1 MRFVA
6 RQKYVSP
13 EVYEKFK
20 QNLSVEM
27 LIDGN
32 LSYETEKILKA
43 FDENKIKNIPLKGY
57 FMKKEYPRSDF
68 RSVSDVDILLTENR
82 LIRSKKYFPNS
93 DTLF

>member
-1 MRFVA
+1 
-6 RQKYVSP
+6 
-13 EVYEKFK
+13 
-20 QNLSVEM
+20 M

-68 RSVSDVDILLTENR
+68 RSVSDVDILFDRKTG
-82 LIRSKKYFPNS
+82 
-93 DTLF
+93 